1 MNYGARKLDT
11 NAQEAMTMPLGE
23 LRDVFS
29 GVESDVPPALA
40 ERLRDIALIDHHVHG
55 VFADHVDRAGF
66 EAAINEAST
75 DPVPAFMS
83 QFDSPLGLSIRRWC
97 APLLGLDPLAS
108 AADYWARR
116 SEFAPDDLSRI
127 MLPAAGVSRWIVD
140 TGFKGDLITTPEGL
154 TALSGVPSSEIV
166 RLERLAEDL
175 LEGGT
180 QPADFPDAFRALLRS
195 AVDSPDVLG
204 AKTIAAYRTGFDI
217 DWTKPSDADV
227 VAHARELSER
237 PRPLRL
243 DSPLLTAFG
252 VHEAAEHGL
261 PIQVHV
267 GFGDRD
273 LDLHRT
279 DPVLM
284 LPLLRTMAPVPV
296 LLLHCYPFQRQA
308 GYLAQAFDHVNFDVG
323 LTINHLGVRSTG
335 VVAEALETA
344 PFAKQLYSSDAF
356 GPPELHVLGSVLWRR
371 AMGLVLGGW
380 VRTGDC
386 AEDDAIRIVDMIGAA
401 NAERVYGLN

>member
-1 MNYGARKLDT
+1 
-11 NAQEAMTMPLGE
+11 MPAGE
-23 LRDVFS
+23 LQDVFGGVDVPDGLANHLRDVT
-29 GVESDVPPALA
+29 
-40 ERLRDIALIDHHVHG
+40 LIDHHVHG
-55 VFADHVDRAGF
+55 TYDQPVDRAGF
-66 EAAINEAST
+66 EAAINEGST
-75 DPVPAFMS
+75 DPVPDFMT

-97 APLLGLDPLAS
+97 APLLGLDALAG
-108 AADYWARR
+108 ADDYWARR
-116 SEFAPDDLSRI
+116 SEFAPDELARV

-140 TGFKGDLITTPEGL
+140 TGFKGDLITTPGRL
-154 TALSGVPSSEIV
+154 TDLSGVPSSEIL

-180 QPADFPDAFRALLRS
+180 SAADFPAAFRAALQ
-195 AVDSPDVLG
+195 AAADSPDVIG
-204 AKTIAAYRTGFDI
+204 TKTIAAYRVGFDV
-217 DWTKPSDADV
+217 DWSRPDDADV
-227 VAHARELSER
+227 VAHAGELAAQ

-243 DSPLLTAFG
+243 DDPLLIAFG
-252 VHEAAEHGL
+252 VHEAAAHGL

-279 DPVLM
+279 DPMLL
-284 LPLLRTMAPVPV
+284 LPLLRSMLPVPV

-323 LTINHLGVRSTG
+323 LAINYLGVRSTG
-335 VVAEALETA
+335 LVAEALETA

-371 AMGLVLGGW
+371 SMGLVLGEW
-380 VRTGDC
+380 VRAGDC
-386 AEDDAIRIVDMIGAA
+386 TEADAIRIVDMIGVH
-401 NAERVYGLN
+401 NAERVYGL

>member
-1 MNYGARKLDT
+1 
-11 NAQEAMTMPLGE
+11 MPVGESRLGKIG
-23 LRDVFS
+23 DVFA
-29 GVESDVPPALA
+29 GVDAEVPDALA
-40 ERLRDIALIDHHVHG
+40 DHLRGVALIDHHVHG
-55 VFADHVDRAGF
+55 AFNEPVDRADF
-66 EAAINEAST
+66 EAAINEGST

-97 APLLGLDPLAS
+97 APLLGLDALAG
-108 AADYWARR
+108 ADDYWARR
-116 SEFAPDDLSRI
+116 SEFTPDALARL

-140 TGFKGDLITTPEGL
+140 TGFKGDLITTPERL
-154 TALSGVPSSEIV
+154 TELSGTPSSEIL

-175 LEGGT
+175 LENGT
-180 QPADFPDAFRALLRS
+180 PPDDFPDAFRSALRG
-195 AVDSPDVLG
+195 AVNSPDVVG
-204 AKTIAAYRTGFDI
+204 TKTISAYRTGFDI
-217 DWTKPSDADV
+217 DWSQPDDADV
-227 VAHARELSER
+227 VAAARELAGR
-237 PRPLRL
+237 PHPLRL
-243 DSPLLTAFG
+243 DSPVLIAFA
-252 VHEAAEHGL
+252 VHEAAAHGL

-279 DPVLM
+279 DPMLL

-308 GYLAQAFDHVNFDVG
+308 GYLAQSFDHVNFDVG
-323 LTINHLGVRSTG
+323 LAINYLGVRSTG
-335 VVAEALETA
+335 LVAEALETA

-380 VRTGDC
+380 VRAGDC
-386 AEDDAIRIVDMIGAA
+386 TEQDAIRIVDMVGVH
-401 NAERVYGLN
+401 NTERVYAL